1 MKKKGGGGGGQ
12 DKKARESHS
21 KSTCSESDGQ
31 KLKTL
36 RELK

>member
-1 MKKKGGGGGGQ
+1 MRRGGGGGAQ
-12 DKKARESHS
+12 DKKAWESHS
-21 KSTCSESDGQ
+21 KSTCSESGGR